1 MDYDGLDKSDRRGCL
16 EKAFRVAEDELG
28 IDALLDPEDMMVS
41 RPDEKAVTTYVSEL
55 FKYFSKFAK
64 MDSMVQVGVV
74 FLFACYLLSVVVG
87 FAYFS
92 MTISVAKVWKNPIF
106 NC

>member
-1 MDYDGLDKSDRRGCL
+1 MDYDALDKSDRRGCL

-74 FLFACYLLSVVVG
+74 FLLLAKRCCG
-87 FAYFS
+87 FCLFFDDNFS
-92 MTISVAKVWKNPIF
+92 CQSLEEPDI
-106 NC
+106 